1 MTHAPGTARCALSIA
16 ALVLLATSGC
26 SARQGY
32 AGGQAWLAEEC
43 RRTASEAQYQRCRD
57 DATLG
62 FEDYQRRRDGVDR
75 PDTRNR

>member
-1 MTHAPGTARCALSIA
+1 MPRTLCTGMSLALLVAFTCA
-16 ALVLLATSGC
+16 GC

-32 AGGQAWLAEEC
+32 AGSQAWLAEEC
-43 RRTASEAQYQRCRD
+43 RRTATEAQYQRCRT

-62 FEDYQRRRDGVDR
+62 FEEYQRRREGIDR